1 MTDASP
7 STTAPPV
14 PPRRPRV
21 LTLHGHERTD
31 EYYGIRDADEEVIE
45 YLRAEN
51 AYTDLVLRPTDA
63 LREKVFQEI
72 VARVQETDASAPVP
86 YGPWEYYDRT
96 VEGLQYAINCRRPRG
111 GGDEQVMLDE
121 NVLAEGHE
129 FTAVGEAEVSPDHNV
144 LAYTV
149 DHVGNDRYTLRFR
162 DLRTGDD
169 LADEVPNVYY
179 GIAWYDD
186 CRTVLYSRPDDAL
199 RPFEIRKHVLG
210 TSADDDVVVFT
221 EPDDRVFVRAARTR
235 SGNYLFAGSESKLT
249 SEWWFAPADDPDAPL
264 TVVEPRAEGHEYHV
278 THQVIAGGDDRFLVV
293 TNRDGAT
300 GFELCATPVTSPG
313 RGAWKTIVPAR
324 EGVRLEHVSAF
335 ARHAVCSER
344 RAGLEYLRVLPVD
357 GEPYDVPFPDP
368 VYTAWLGG
376 NAEYDTT
383 TLRYGYASLVRPV
396 SDFAFDLDT
405 HETTLVKQ
413 QPVRGGYD
421 PDAFVTT
428 RVWARADDG
437 TGVPM
442 SIVHRR
448 DVVLDGT
455 APALI
460 YGYGAYETSVD
471 PIFRI
476 SRLPLLERG
485 VVFAIAHVRGGGE
498 LGREWYDAGKLQH
511 KRHTFTDFVA
521 CAEHLVATGYTS
533 ADRLVARGASA
544 GGLLMGAIANMR
556 PDLFTAIVAQ
566 VPFVDVITTM
576 QDESLP
582 LTVTEWEEWGN
593 PADPAIY
600 EEMREYSPYD
610 NVTAQ
615 PYPAMLVTTG
625 LHDSSV
631 QFWEPVKWAARL
643 RANTTS
649 GKPVLL
655 RTELDAG
662 HHGPSGRY
670 DAWREEAF
678 VSTFTLYQ
686 LGITE

>member
-1 MTDASP
+1 MTTPP
-7 STTAPPV
+7 SAPSA
-14 PPRRPRV
+14 PRRPRV
-21 LTLHGHERTD
+21 LELHGHERTD
-31 EYYGIRDADEEVIE
+31 EFYGIREADDEVIA

-51 AYTDLVLRPTDA
+51 AYTDEVLRPTDQ
-63 LREKVFQEI
+63 LRERVFQEI
-72 VARVQETDASAPVP
+72 VERVQETDASAPVP
-86 YGPWEYYDRT
+86 HGPWEYYERT
-96 VEGLQYAINCRRPRG
+96 VEGLQYAIHCRRPRG
-111 GGDEQVMLDE
+111 GGDEQVILDE
-121 NVLAEGHE
+121 NAVAQGHD
-129 FTAVGEAEVSPDHNV
+129 FTSVGEAVVSPDHSL

-162 DLRTGDD
+162 DLATGDD
-169 LADEVPNVYY
+169 LADEVANVYY
-179 GIAWYDD
+179 GVAWYDD
-186 CRTVLYSRPDDAL
+186 GRTVLYARPDDAL
-199 RPFEIRKHVLG
+199 RPFEIRRHVLG
-210 TSADDDVVVFT
+210 TNADDDVVLFT
-221 EPDDRVFVRAARTR
+221 EPDDRFFVHATRAR
-235 SGNYLFAGSESKLT
+235 SGRYLFIGSESKLT
-249 SEWWFAPADDPDAPL
+249 SEWWSVPASDPAAAP
-264 TVVEPRAEGHEYHV
+264 TVIEPRREGHEYHV
-278 THQVIAGGDDRFLVV
+278 THQPVPGGDDRFLFV

-300 GFELCATPVTSPG
+300 GFELAAAPVTSPG
-313 RGAWKTIVPAR
+313 RDAWTTVVPAR
-324 EGVRLEHVSAF
+324 DGVRLEHVSAF
-335 ARHAVCSER
+335 ATHAVCSER

-368 VYTAWLGG
+368 VYTAWVGA
-376 NAEYDTT
+376 NPEFDTT

-396 SDFAFDLDT
+396 SDFAFDVVT
-405 HETTLVKQ
+405 RETTLVKQ

-421 PDAFVTT
+421 PDDYTTT
-428 RVWARADDG
+428 RLWATAPDG
-437 TGVPM
+437 VEVPM
-442 SIVHRR
+442 SVVHKR
-448 DVVLDGT
+448 DVPLDGS

-498 LGREWYDAGKLQH
+498 LGREWYDAGKLLH
-511 KRHTFTDFVA
+511 KRNTFTDFIA
-521 CAEHLVATGYTS
+521 CAEHLVASGYTS
-533 ADRLVARGASA
+533 PARLVARGASA

-593 PADPAIY
+593 PADPDIY
-600 EEMREYSPYD
+600 EQMRQYSPYD
-610 NVTAQ
+610 NVTDQ
-615 PYPAMLVTTG
+615 PYPAMLITTG
-625 LHDSSV
+625 LHDSAV

-643 RANTTS
+643 RAHTTS

-655 RTELDAG
+655 RVELDAG

-678 VSTFTLYQ
+678 VSTFTLAQ
-686 LGITE
+686 LGIET